1 MNPSKVQSPPR
12 LLNLRKRKVQQLDQ
26 SESSGNADG
35 DEDIEV
41 KEPRPKRAKAA
52 SSSSLKTP
60 KSPPIVFDD
69 TDQAEIPEMSPTTSL
84 SSCEDPDE
92 RSSSLASAE
101 VPGEDSSSSTDTP
114 VLTKGNV
121 RKRKPKARQ
130 SSPTPDPPI
139 ILRETL
145 TSPISVLLTPSTV
158 SHSRNRSISQASSQT
173 LVAAR
178 ERRSLS
184 VLSAITAVE
193 ILTVAGV
200 GDEEIKADQSV
211 SDSENEHEESGMVT
225 RGRAN
230 KARNVVQG
238 REAKRPAKTRVKR
251 KSGAK
256 TRVAE

>member
-1 MNPSKVQSPPR
+1 M
-12 LLNLRKRKVQQLDQ
+12 
-26 SESSGNADG
+26 
-35 DEDIEV
+35 
-41 KEPRPKRAKAA
+41 
-52 SSSSLKTP
+52 
-60 KSPPIVFDD
+60 
-69 TDQAEIPEMSPTTSL
+69 
-84 SSCEDPDE
+84 
-92 RSSSLASAE
+92 
-101 VPGEDSSSSTDTP
+101 
-114 VLTKGNV
+114 
-121 RKRKPKARQ
+121 
-130 SSPTPDPPI
+130 
-139 ILRETL
+139 
-145 TSPISVLLTPSTV
+145 
-158 SHSRNRSISQASSQT
+158 
-173 LVAAR
+173 AAR